1 MSRELQQQALSAAC
15 ALGVSSSLGAPLGG
29 VLFAIE
35 VTSSFYH
42 FSSRFWKCF
51 FVAVVGTYTSCFH
64 ILNLLFDRIYSIPD
78 THTIHFIVKFDLCRC
93 VSRRQHHASFLFAF
107 VLHVALQ
114 HLVRFA
120 IVPLMGAL
128 ALLRARRWLR
138 RRRRSLGPH
147 HVGECYFFHY
157 VV

>member
-51 FVAVVGTYTSCFH
+51 FVAVVGPYTIVFSHFKFAFDH
-64 ILNLLFDRIYSIPD
+64 IYLFL
-78 THTIHFIVKFDLCRC
+78 THTHSIH
-93 VSRRQHHASFLFAF
+93 
-107 VLHVALQ
+107 
-114 HLVRFA
+114 
-120 IVPLMGAL
+120 
-128 ALLRARRWLR
+128 LL
-138 RRRRSLGPH
+138 
-147 HVGECYFFHY
+147 
-157 VV
+157 

>member
-51 FVAVVGTYTSCFH
+51 FVAVVGPYTSCFH
-64 ILNLLFDRIYSIPD
+64 ILNLLLIVSIYS
-78 THTIHFIVKFDLCRC
+78 
-93 VSRRQHHASFLFAF
+93 
-107 VLHVALQ
+107 
-114 HLVRFA
+114 
-120 IVPLMGAL
+120 
-128 ALLRARRWLR
+128 
-138 RRRRSLGPH
+138 
-147 HVGECYFFHY
+147 
-157 VV
+157 

>member
-51 FVAVVGTYTSCFH
+51 FVAVVGRVDTIVFSHVKFA
-64 ILNLLFDRIYSIPD
+64 FDRIYS
-78 THTIHFIVKFDLCRC
+78 
-93 VSRRQHHASFLFAF
+93 
-107 VLHVALQ
+107 
-114 HLVRFA
+114 
-120 IVPLMGAL
+120 
-128 ALLRARRWLR
+128 
-138 RRRRSLGPH
+138 
-147 HVGECYFFHY
+147 
-157 VV
+157 